1 MFIIALKKQVSM
13 SDIKYLNIALSSDEL
28 HRKIGAG
35 IPLGSI
41 MLIEGEDGGGK
52 SITCQ
57 RFLYG
62 FLKNGHSATY
72 ICSEMTT
79 KDFVKQMKSLEYD
92 VSHYLIKRKLLYI
105 PMFPRVGRVL
115 PREDFL
121 ERLMRAQ
128 QLFQTEAVII
138 DTLNSL
144 ITEKFTKQDTFRF
157 LTFLKKVANLDKTVI
172 ITANPHMID
181 KGFLDVLRGVADV
194 HLKIDIKQA
203 AGNIRRSLNVYR
215 FRGSSIMVSPTIGFR
230 VEPRIG
236 FVIEISAVA

>member
-1 MFIIALKKQVSM
+1 M
-13 SDIKYLNIALSSDEL
+13 SEIKYLDIALSSDEL

-35 IPLGSI
+35 IPMGSL
-41 MLIEGEDGGGK
+41 MLVEGEDGGGK
-52 SITCQ
+52 SIICQ
-57 RFLYG
+57 RLLYG

-92 VSHYLIKRKLLYI
+92 VSHHLVKRKLLYI
-105 PMFPRVGRVL
+105 PMFPRVGRVV

-121 ERLMRAQ
+121 DRLMQAR
-128 QLFQTEAVII
+128 QLFQTEAVIL

-144 ITEKFTKQDTFRF
+144 ITEKFSKQDIFRF
-157 LTFLKKVANLDKTVI
+157 LSFLKKVANLDKTVI
-172 ITANPHMID
+172 ITVNPHMID
-181 KGFLDVLRGVADV
+181 KSFLDVLRAVVDI
-194 HLKIDIKQA
+194 HFKIDIKQA
-203 AGNIRRSLNVYR
+203 AGNIKRSLNVYR